1 MSFFFRTPT
10 VDTSGYNLSQIT
22 DNAYVKITGF
32 GHQNAPIE
40 TPLTL
45 PVPVTGEGI
54 TNESTGHI
62 NYNGRPAP
70 TLGGVKVSLEGEAAS
85 LRKCEGSFVCYTVQ
99 DFDRYHDAF
108 LKPGCK
114 IAVEYGYVNSSKT
127 PTAKHEFIV
136 YTFDF
141 KLTKENYV
149 ECSFKAVGQG
159 SSLEKM
165 PVTAG
170 TTAAAQASKDLEF
183 ITDYDGSNEK
193 KKVGS
198 FFDYLEYLIQKN
210 TNSLNTSGFEPTQ
223 GKSWLNEDGRGG
235 GAVLITPL
243 RNSDPATDGGFFVDD
258 RTSYLTL
265 GFIVSQLNKWVSDST
280 TKTNASIQFVPSK
293 PNLSL
298 DVKGTP
304 CKIFSN
310 DPLQVGIVHADGG
323 DGFTT
328 PDVNHYGSLL
338 WRLAQLRT
346 KGTQR
351 TVQAGG
357 LHWHTIE
364 NTDAFFIEKGY
375 ENILI
380 SIPLLRKIS
389 NQFLRNTT
397 PAQEGEQKEASFS
410 VRSFL
415 ETLFA
420 KVKTATAG
428 HINLVLIDDP
438 EKFNTVETIEEKEVL
453 LIVNKTEGP
462 GAEKPTPIVFD
473 ALNGDGLTKEL
484 TLTGKVPKAI
494 QQSAFVGAT
503 GTSGDE
509 GRSDAAFSG
518 EEEDGEEIKGPA
530 TLDNRIRQAM
540 SQFTTDGLDSTE
552 AVQAATSVLEE
563 MRKAVDTK
571 DLVRSNFSV
580 QYPLEL
586 GITLHGING
595 FRFGDL
601 VTSNLLPAV
610 YRDPRPNGLALGF
623 TVTSIQQEIKD
634 NQWTTSLGAVCRL
647 YEK

>member
-10 VDTSGYNLSQIT
+10 VDISGYKPSQT
-22 DNAYVKITGF
+22 VDNAYVKITGF
-32 GHQNAPIE
+32 GHQNTPID

-45 PVPVTGEGI
+45 PVPVTGDGV

-70 TLGGVKVSLEGEAAS
+70 VLNGVKVSLEGEAAS
-85 LRKCEGSFVCYTVQ
+85 LRKCEGSFTCYTVQ
-99 DFDRYHDAF
+99 DFDKFHDAF

-127 PTAKHEFIV
+127 PRAKHEFVV

-183 ITDYDGSNEK
+183 VTDYDWGNEK

-210 TNSLNTSGFEPTQ
+210 TNTLNTSGFEPPQ
-223 GKSWLNEDGRGG
+223 GKSWLNEDGMGG
-235 GAVLITPL
+235 GTVLLTPL
-243 RNSDPATDGGFFVDD
+243 KNSDPATEGGIGSID

-265 GFIVSQLNKWVSDST
+265 GFIVSELNKWVSDST
-280 TKTNASIQFVPSK
+280 TKTNASIQFVPSE

-298 DVKGTP
+298 NVKGTP

-310 DPLQVGIVHADGG
+310 DPLQVGLVHADGG
-323 DGFTT
+323 T
-328 PDVNHYGSLL
+328 PDVNHY
-338 WRLAQLRT
+338 AKEIYKNYDLRT
-346 KGTQR
+346 KGTKLKPH
-351 TVQAGG
+351 GI
-357 LHWHTIE
+357 HWHTIE
-364 NTDAFFIEKGY
+364 NTEAFFIEKGY

-380 SIPLLRKIS
+380 SVPLLRKIS
-389 NQFLRNTT
+389 NQFLRDTA
-397 PAQEGEQKEASFS
+397 PAQDGEQKEPSFS

-438 EKFNTVETIEEKEVL
+438 EKFNTAETLEDKEVL

-462 GAEKPTPIVFD
+462 GPEKPTPIVFD

-484 TLTGKVPKAI
+484 SLSGKVPKAV

-509 GRSDAAFSG
+509 GRSDAGFSG
-518 EEEDGEEIKGPA
+518 EEEDGEEIKGPSSLA
-530 TLDNRIRQAM
+530 ERIQEAM
-540 SQFTTDGLDSTE
+540 NQFTIDGLDATE

-571 DLVRSNFSV
+571 DLVKSNFSV

-586 GITLHGING
+586 SCVLHGING

-601 VTSNLLPAV
+601 ITSNLLPAV
-610 YRDPRPNGLALGF
+610 YKDPRPNGLALGF
-623 TVTSIQQEIKD
+623 TVTTITQEIKD

>member
-45 PVPVTGEGI
+45 PIPVTGEGI

-127 PTAKHEFIV
+127 PTAKHEFVV

-183 ITDYDGSNEK
+183 VTDYDWGNET

-210 TNSLNTSGFEPTQ
+210 TNTLNTSGFEPPQ
-223 GKSWLNEDGRGG
+223 GKSWLNEDGLGG
-235 GAVLITPL
+235 GTVLLTPL
-243 RNSDPATDGGFFVDD
+243 ENSDPAIEGGIGEID

-265 GFIVSQLNKWVSDST
+265 GFIVSELNKWVSDST

-298 DVKGTP
+298 NVKGTP

-310 DPLQVGIVHADGG
+310 DPLQVGLVHADGG
-323 DGFTT
+323 T
-328 PDVNHYGSLL
+328 PDVNHY
-338 WRLAQLRT
+338 AKEIYKNYDLRT
-346 KGTQR
+346 KGTKLKPH
-351 TVQAGG
+351 GI
-357 LHWHTIE
+357 HWHTIE
-364 NTDAFFIEKGY
+364 NTEAFFIEKGY

-380 SIPLLRKIS
+380 SVPLLRKIS
-389 NQFLRNTT
+389 NQFLRDTA
-397 PAQEGEQKEASFS
+397 PAQDGEQKEASFS

-438 EKFNTVETIEEKEVL
+438 EKFNTMETLEEQEVL

-462 GAEKPTPIVFD
+462 GDEKPTPIIFD

-518 EEEDGEEIKGPA
+518 EEEDGEEIKGPSSLA
-530 TLDNRIRQAM
+530 ERIEEAM
-540 SQFTTDGLDSTE
+540 NQFTIDGLDSSE

-571 DLVRSNFSV
+571 DLVKSNFSV

-623 TVTSIQQEIKD
+623 TVTSIVQEIKD

-647 YEK
+647 FEK